1 MVNVTIYGIHGSYG
15 IEQALHLVGEGKKL
29 KLTHPTYAE
38 VG

>member
-1 MVNVTIYGIHGSYG
+1 MAAPWIRHG